1 MGSSSL
7 MSSREVSPGSEAV
20 EPYADYAARI
30 ILSADEYTKEILK
43 VDTDPRLKE
52 LKITSL
58 KLTPDKDCLDRTDGQ
73 VSRVNF
79 YELGPSSR
87 SVRGIECTFPVDED
101 GVQKSA
107 RYEWDYLEP
116 TAEARQRTIIAFKDT
131 STKEVVGNSFTIGF
145 TEEDLRTIEI
155 GVKGYAENSDV
166 KA

>member
-1 MGSSSL
+1 MTSSSL
-7 MSSREVSPGSEAV
+7 MSSREVSPGPEAV
-20 EPYADYAARI
+20 EAYADYAARV
-30 ILSADEYTKEILK
+30 ILFADEYTKEILK
-43 VDTDPRLKE
+43 LDTNPRLKE

-73 VSRVNF
+73 VSSVNF

-87 SVRGIECTFPVDED
+87 SVRGIECMFPIDAD

-131 STKEVVGNSFTIGF
+131 TTREIVGSSFTTGF

-155 GVKGYAENSDV
+155 GIKGYAENSDA